1 MSPMKHL
8 GLALLSATLLTISWP
23 TYGFPLFLFFA
34 FIPLLII
41 ISGYIKTPKKLNGWR
56 VLGWSYITFV
66 IWNFFTTNWLQY
78 ADIFGAAFAIL
89 VNSFLMSLVILIYYK
104 IAKRTTRARA
114 LTFLVSLWLCF
125 EKLHLGWEF
134 SWPWLNLGNA
144 FSENTSWIQWYE
156 YTGTF
161 GGSLWVWLVNIFTF
175 IVVSDYKL
183 LSLKVRRNYGIGII
197 VLLIVPILI
206 SYVILKTYSIQGNA
220 FEVIALQPNI
230 DPYSEKYNLSNEDIA
245 DLLLKLSKSE
255 ITTNTSLIL
264 APETVFADNVRLNQF
279 NRLDFKLKLDN
290 FLTENTNVNFLTGV
304 SFIEFIYD
312 PQKISI
318 KSNKLRD
325 NVWYNDFNSAVM
337 LTNSMAP
344 QLYHKSKLV
353 VGVEDFPYQS
363 VLKPLIGDAMIDLGG
378 TVAMKTTQDYRSVFN
393 TNNEKLKV
401 APIICYESVYGE
413 FVTEYVRNG
422 ANVLAII
429 TNDAWWNN
437 TEGHRQHLSYAK
449 LRAIE
454 SRRYIARSANT
465 GISAI
470 IDPVGNIVSSLP
482 YNTQGALKGTVRTNA
497 KITFY
502 AIAGDYIARIAMFVA
517 LFVFMIVMFRKKRA
531 KL

>member
-1 MSPMKHL
+1 MKHL
-8 GLALLSATLLTISWP
+8 GLALLSGTLLAISWP
-23 TYGFPLFLFFA
+23 TYGIPVFLFVA
-34 FIPLLII
+34 FVPLLFVILNLI
-41 ISGYIKTPKKLNGWR
+41 NRDKKFNGWR
-56 VLGWSYITFV
+56 VLGWSYITFF

-78 ADIFGAAFAIL
+78 ADMFGAAFAIL
-89 VNSFLMSLVILIYYK
+89 VNSLLMSLVILIYYK
-104 IAKRTTRARA
+104 IAKRTTRARS
-114 LTFLVSLWLCF
+114 LTFLVALWLCF

-144 FSENTSWIQWYE
+144 FSEHTTWIQWYE
-156 YTGTF
+156 YTGIF
-161 GGSLWVWLVNIFTF
+161 GGSLWVWLVNVFVFLF
-175 IVVSDYKL
+175 ISDFK
-183 LSLKVRRNYGIGII
+183 SIKPTAKKKFAIGIGF
-197 VLLIVPILI
+197 LLLLPILS
-206 SYVILKTYSIQGNA
+206 SYIILSNYQNQGKT
-220 FEVIALQPNI
+220 FEIIALQPNI
-230 DPYSEKYNLSNEDIA
+230 DPYSEKYNLSNDAIA
-245 DLLLKLSKSE
+245 DLLLKLTRE
-255 ITTNTSLIL
+255 ELTPNTALVL
-264 APETVFADNVRLNQF
+264 APETVFADNVKLNQF
-279 NRLDFKLKLDN
+279 NSLDFKLKLEA
-290 FLTENTNVNFLTGV
+290 FVAENQNVNFLTGV

-312 PQKISI
+312 QKKVST

-337 LTNSMAP
+337 LTNTQTP

-378 TVAMKTTQDYRSVFN
+378 TVAMKTKQDYRSVFN
-393 TNNEKLKV
+393 TSENNLKV

-413 FVTEYVRNG
+413 FVTEYSRNG
-422 ANVLAII
+422 ANLLAII

-454 SRRYIARSANT
+454 NRRYVARSANT

-470 IDPVGNIVSSLP
+470 IDDTGKLMDVLE
-482 YNTQGALKGTVRTNA
+482 YEKQGALKGNV
-497 KITFY
+497 KINSKLTFY

-517 LFVFMIVMFRKKRA
+517 LFVFLIVAFRKNRV

>member
-1 MSPMKHL
+1 MKQL
-8 GLALLSATLLTISWP
+8 GLALLSGTLLALSWP
-23 TYGFPLFLFFA
+23 TYGTPAILFVGFVPLLFL
-34 FIPLLII
+34 ISNLINHC
-41 ISGYIKTPKKLNGWR
+41 KKNHGWR
-56 VLGWSYITFV
+56 VLGWSYLAFF

-78 ADIFGAAFAIL
+78 ADVFGAVFAIL
-89 VNSFLMSLVILIYYK
+89 VNSLLMSLVILVYYI
-104 IAKRTTRARA
+104 IARRTTQARS
-114 LTFLVSLWLCF
+114 LTFLVALWLCF

-161 GGSLWVWLVNIFTF
+161 GGTLWVWIVNIFVFLF
-175 IVVSDYKL
+175 IANYK
-183 LSLKVRRNYGIGII
+183 SLTASAKKKYTIGIGLLLAFPISTSFII
-197 VLLIVPILI
+197 LNN
-206 SYVILKTYSIQGNA
+206 YQNQGET

-230 DPYSEKYNLSNEDIA
+230 DPYSEKYNLSNDAIA
-245 DLLLKLSKSE
+245 DLLLNLSRE
-255 ITTNTSLIL
+255 ELTPNTALIL

-279 NRLDFKLKLDN
+279 NRLDFKLKLDT
-290 FLTENTNVNFLTGV
+290 FIYENKQVNILTGV

-312 PQKISI
+312 PKKVSI

-337 LTNSMAP
+337 LTNYEQP

-363 VLKPLIGDAMIDLGG
+363 VLKPLIGEAMIDLGG
-378 TVAMKTTQDYRSVFN
+378 TVAMKTKQDNRSVFN
-393 TNNEKLKV
+393 TNIENLKV

-413 FVTEYVRNG
+413 FVTEYSRNG
-422 ANVLAII
+422 ANLFAII
-429 TNDAWWNN
+429 TNDAWWDN

-454 SRRYIARSANT
+454 NRRFIARSANT

-470 IDPVGNIVSSLP
+470 IDDTGKVIDALD
-482 YNTQGALKGTVRTNA
+482 YETQGALRGNIKTNS
-497 KITFY
+497 KLTFY

-517 LFVFMIVMFRKKRA
+517 LFVFLIAMFRKKSV
-531 KL
+531 KV

>member
-1 MSPMKHL
+1 MKQL
-8 GLALLSATLLTISWP
+8 GLALLSGTLLAISWP
-23 TYGFPLFLFFA
+23 TYGIPVFLFVA
-34 FIPLLII
+34 FVPLLFI
-41 ISGYIKTPKKLNGWR
+41 ISNLTIHDKKYNGWR
-56 VLGWSYITFV
+56 VLGWSYITFF

-78 ADIFGAAFAIL
+78 ADVFGAAFAVL
-89 VNSFLMSLVILIYYK
+89 VNSLLMSLIILIYYK
-104 IAKRTTRARA
+104 IAKRTTRARS
-114 LTFLVSLWLCF
+114 LTFLVALWLCF

-144 FSENTSWIQWYE
+144 FSENASWIQWYE

-161 GGSLWVWLVNIFTF
+161 GGSLWVWLVNVFIFLF
-175 IVVSDYKL
+175 ISDYRSITPATKKKFGVGISAL
-183 LSLKVRRNYGIGII
+183 LLLPI
-197 VLLIVPILI
+197 VT
-206 SYVILKTYSIQGNA
+206 SYSILYNYQNQGNT
-220 FEVIALQPNI
+220 FEIIALQPNI
-230 DPYSEKYNLSNEDIA
+230 DPYSEKYNLSNDAIA
-245 DLLLKLSKSE
+245 DLLLKLSRQE
-255 ITTNTSLIL
+255 ITPNTALIL
-264 APETVFADNVRLNQF
+264 APETVFADNVRINQF
-279 NRLDFKLKLDN
+279 NRLDFKLKLDT
-290 FLTENTNVNFLTGV
+290 FVGENKQVNFLTGV

-312 PQKISI
+312 RKKVSA

-337 LTNSMAP
+337 LTNEQAP

-378 TVAMKTTQDYRSVFN
+378 TVAMKTTQNYRSVFN
-393 TNNEKLKV
+393 TNNDNLKV

-413 FVTEYVRNG
+413 FVTEYSRNG
-422 ANVLAII
+422 ANLLAII

-454 SRRYIARSANT
+454 NRRFVARSANT

-470 IDPVGNIVSSLP
+470 IDDTGKVINSLE
-482 YNTQGALKGTVRTNA
+482 YEKQGALKGNVKTNS
-497 KITFY
+497 KLTFY

-517 LFVFMIVMFRKKRA
+517 IFVFMIVMFRKKRV

>member
-1 MSPMKHL
+1 MKQL
-8 GLALLSATLLTISWP
+8 GLALLSGTLLAISWP
-23 TYGFPLFLFFA
+23 TYGIPVFLFVA
-34 FIPLLII
+34 FVPLLFI
-41 ISGYIKTPKKLNGWR
+41 ISNLIIHHKKYNGWR
-56 VLGWSYITFV
+56 VLGWSYITFF

-78 ADIFGAAFAIL
+78 ADVFGAAFAVL
-89 VNSFLMSLVILIYYK
+89 VNSLLMSFVILIYYK
-104 IAKRTTRARA
+104 IAKRTTRARS
-114 LTFLVSLWLCF
+114 LTFLVALWLCF

-161 GGSLWVWLVNIFTF
+161 GGSLWVWLVNVFVLLLI
-175 IVVSDYKL
+175 SDYKSITPL
-183 LSLKVRRNYGIGII
+183 VKKKFAIGISLLLLLPI
-197 VLLIVPILI
+197 VI
-206 SYVILKTYSIQGNA
+206 SYIILSNYKNQGKT
-220 FEVIALQPNI
+220 FEIIALQPNI
-230 DPYSEKYNLSNEDIA
+230 DPYSEKYNLSNDAIA
-245 DLLLKLSKSE
+245 DLLLKLTRQE
-255 ITTNTSLIL
+255 LTPNTALIL

-279 NRLDFKLKLDN
+279 NRLDFKLKLDTFIADN
-290 FLTENTNVNFLTGV
+290 KQINFLTGV

-312 PQKISI
+312 RKKVST

-337 LTNSMAP
+337 LTNTQTP

-378 TVAMKTTQDYRSVFN
+378 TVAMKTTQNYRSVFN
-393 TNNEKLKV
+393 TNDDNLKV
-401 APIICYESVYGE
+401 GPIICYESVYGE
-413 FVTEYVRNG
+413 FVTEYSRNG
-422 ANVLAII
+422 ANLLAII

-454 SRRYIARSANT
+454 NRRFVARSANT

-470 IDPVGNIVSSLP
+470 IDDTGKVIDALA
-482 YNTQGALKGTVRTNA
+482 YEKQGALKGDIKTNS
-497 KITFY
+497 KLTFY
-502 AIAGDYIARIAMFVA
+502 AMAGDYIARIAMFVA
-517 LFVFMIVMFRKKRA
+517 LFVFMIVMFRKKRM